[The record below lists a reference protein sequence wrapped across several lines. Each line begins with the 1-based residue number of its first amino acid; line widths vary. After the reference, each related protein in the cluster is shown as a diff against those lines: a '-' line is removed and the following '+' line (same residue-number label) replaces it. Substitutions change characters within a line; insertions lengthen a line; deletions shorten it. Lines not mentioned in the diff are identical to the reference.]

1 MVGLLGV
8 ILAGVL
14 ILAWRPLW
22 SGGAFSKGLYVTGG
36 LAALVL
42 ILLLVI
48 ERIEAMG
55 EYQ

>member
-14 ILAWRPLW
+14 IFAWRPLW
-22 SGGAFSKGLYVTGG
+22 SGDVFSKGLYVTGG